1 MELLPYEVQNK
12 ILFPLYYKSN
22 EKSLCVRIHIAH
34 SFHKLQMIHE
44 QITSLYK
51 EYEYRRTVY
60 HYSILNSITF
70 PRYIL
75 VKNLSKYKCKSKK
88 KSIKLYNTLAQF
100 YLNSINNIN
109 NINNTNNTN
118 ISYNINNINISYN
131 YYDNFSSFI
140 N

>member
-1 MELLPYEVQNK
+1 MDLLPYEVQNK

-22 EKSLCVRIHIAH
+22 EKSLYKRIHIAH

-60 HYSILNSITF
+60 HYSILKSITF
-70 PRYIL
+70 PKYIL
-75 VKNLSKYKCKSKK
+75 IKNLSKYKCKSKK
-88 KSIKLYNTLAQF
+88 KSMKLYNTIAQF

-109 NINNTNNTN
+109 NLNNTN
-118 ISYNINNINISYN
+118 ISYNYYYN
-131 YYDNFSSFI
+131 FTNFI